1 MPCMGTND
9 PIDATD
15 AAVPALARGDRVA
28 AGFREVTT
36 VRSRHSNPP
45 GGPAV
50 IPPARQ
56 SPNDPEH
63 GEIARRC
70 EARVGFDYASG
81 SGRYTAPGDS
91 RRWFYGM
98 LDHGDPAITAAEHVI
113 ERALRACVPPGEWVY
128 ECRPY
133 LNGWEFDPHRVG
145 GPGQP
150 GWPGSAIADDE
161 FQFLT
166 TADARLGTFGHYIEQ
181 TLVVF
186 GDDLAEQVAPDLD
199 RLLGSGTWS
208 FV

>member
-1 MPCMGTND
+1 MSDC
-9 PIDATD
+9 
-15 AAVPALARGDRVA
+15 
-28 AGFREVTT
+28 
-36 VRSRHSNPP
+36 
-45 GGPAV
+45 
-50 IPPARQ
+50 
-56 SPNDPEH
+56 EH
-63 GEIARRC
+63 REIARRC
-70 EARVGFDYASG
+70 EARIGFDYASG

-98 LDHGDPAITAAEHVI
+98 VDAHDAAISAAERVV
-113 ERALRACVPPGEWVY
+113 ERGLRACVPRGEWVY

-150 GWPGSAIADDE
+150 RWPGWAIADDE

-186 GDDLAEQVAPDLD
+186 GDELVEHVAKDLD
-199 RLLGSGTWS
+199 EVLGSGTWT
-208 FV
+208 FG